1 MTLNQDGNV
10 IGRVG
15 ALAVVVLTLWGV
27 QRINA
32 GKFTMCPID
41 REKAGT
47 SCCMTEGKTEAPAEA
62 PAEAAATPA
71 PDATP
76 AKH

>member
-15 ALAVVVLTLWGV
+15 ALAVIVLTLWGV

-32 GKFTMCPID
+32 GKFTMCPTGKD
-41 REKAGT
+41 KAGS

-62 PAEAAATPA
+62 AATPA
-71 PDATP
+71 PAATP

>member
-1 MTLNQDGNV
+1 MATLNEDGNV
-10 IGRVG
+10 IGRLG
-15 ALAVVVLTLWGV
+15 ALTVVVMTLWGV

-32 GKFTMCPID
+32 GKFTMCPVD
-41 REKAGT
+41 KDKAGS
-47 SCCMTEGKTEAPAEA
+47 SCCMTEGKAEA

-76 AKH
+76 ATH